1 MATSVERYLRTDNMS
16 REEKKPEEYKELGNE
31 AFAKQD
37 FTKAIEYYTK
47 AIELD
52 SKNHVFFSNRSASY
66 AGTKDWT
73 KAVEDAKECIRLNP
87 QFVKGYYR
95 LATAQL
101 EMEEYDLAQATIKQG
116 LTLDANNN
124 QLLKVLRTIKQAR
137 KAATTAVYAPQKKL
151 DTAASRELY
160 DLQVQHSQASREYNT
175 VQANLNKTQREHK
188 MNEITLQELEANP
201 SSGGYYKSVGKIF
214 MKSTSDRVLDNL
226 KSSMEEQKKKETDLK
241 QKIEYLER
249 RIKSQEQNM
258 QELASS
264 GE

>member
-1 MATSVERYLRTDNMS
+1 
-16 REEKKPEEYKELGNE
+16 
-31 AFAKQD
+31 
-37 FTKAIEYYTK
+37 
-47 AIELD
+47 
-52 SKNHVFFSNRSASY
+52 
-66 AGTKDWT
+66 
-73 KAVEDAKECIRLNP
+73 
-87 QFVKGYYR
+87 
-95 LATAQL
+95 
-101 EMEEYDLAQATIKQG
+101 
-116 LTLDANNN
+116 
-124 QLLKVLRTIKQAR
+124 
-137 KAATTAVYAPQKKL
+137 
-151 DTAASRELY
+151 
-160 DLQVQHSQASREYNT
+160 
-175 VQANLNKTQREHK
+175 

>member
-1 MATSVERYLRTDNMS
+1 MRPLQSKTLQRLSNIIPKQSSWIQRIMYSSQTEGECFVSRLRTRHLHGKLLFD
-16 REEKKPEEYKELGNE
+16 
-31 AFAKQD
+31 AK
-37 FTKAIEYYTK
+37 TKM
-47 AIELD
+47 
-52 SKNHVFFSNRSASY
+52 RSASY

-124 QLLKVLRTIKQAR
+124 QLLKVLRAIKQAR